1 MRLRK
6 GRTVLVSLTDGTVL
20 RGKSAWS
27 WRWHVVRIANAH
39 AMTSQG
45 PIKTA
50 GDALIPWRSILM
62 AQEVLD
68 E

>member
-1 MRLRK
+1 MRLRN

-20 RGKSAWS
+20 RGKVAWS
-27 WRWHVVRIANAH
+27 WRWHVVRIVSASAL
-39 AMTSQG
+39 TSQG

-50 GDALIPWRSILM
+50 GDALIPWRSIRM

-68 E
+68 G

>member
-20 RGKSAWS
+20 RGKVAWS
-27 WRWHVVRIANAH
+27 WRWHVVRIVSASAVTN
-39 AMTSQG
+39 QG
-45 PIKTA
+45 NVPTA
-50 GDALIPWRSILM
+50 GDVLIPWRSIAL
-62 AQEVLD
+62 AQEVMD